1 MKMALLKF
9 FGAFSVMVIILM
21 GVVACYSKGGEEE
34 ENVDYESLRK
44 GMVESQ
50 IKARGIKDKNVL
62 NAMLAVPR
70 EEFVPEALKS
80 RAYEDNPL
88 PIGDGQ
94 TISQPYIVALM
105 TELLCV
111 DKGDRV
117 LEIGTGSG
125 YQAVILAE
133 MGCDVYTIEI
143 IETLSLRAQETIKR
157 LGYENIHFKIGDGFI
172 GWEEYAPF
180 DGIIVTCAPDE
191 IPEPLIEQLADGG
204 KMVIPVGEYLPQDL
218 VLVEKVNG
226 EVRKTPVT
234 SVAFVLMTG
243 ISQEE

>member
-1 MKMALLKF
+1 MKMALLKV

-21 GVVACYSKGGEEE
+21 GVIACYSKGGEEE
-34 ENVDYESLRK
+34 ENVDYEALRK

-50 IKARGIKDKNVL
+50 IKARGIKNKNVL

-234 SVAFVLMTG
+234 SVAFVPMTG

>member
-1 MKMALLKF
+1 MKMALLKV

-21 GVVACYSKGGEEE
+21 GVIACYSKGGEEE

-111 DKGDRV
+111 EKGDRV

-226 EVRKTPVT
+226 EVSKTPVT
-234 SVAFVLMTG
+234 SVAFVPMTG